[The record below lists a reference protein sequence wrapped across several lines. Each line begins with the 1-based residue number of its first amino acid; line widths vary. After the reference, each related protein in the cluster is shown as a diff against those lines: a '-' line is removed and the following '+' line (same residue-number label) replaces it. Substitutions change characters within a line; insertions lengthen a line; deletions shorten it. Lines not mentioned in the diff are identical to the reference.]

1 MPLVN
6 IWRLGHCF
14 HMNHVN
20 FLNRYKLLHAD
31 TWPHYQQGNVI
42 DGITTIIRALPL
54 PAAEFMIGI
63 TKVFIRS
70 PRTVIKIKKKLYFI
84 FSSST
89 KSYKKTISIFRYM
102 KWKNSGDVDYKTWLF

>member
-6 IWRLGHCF
+6 IWRMGHCF
-14 HMNHVN
+14 HINHIS

-42 DGITTIIRALPL
+42 DGIMTIIRALPL

-70 PRTVIKIKKKLYFI
+70 PRTVI
-84 FSSST
+84 S
-89 KSYKKTISIFRYM
+89 
-102 KWKNSGDVDYKTWLF
+102 